1 MKTQAASRL
10 WLVRSIAGLLLWAV
24 ACLPGPLAAAGPAP
38 VRVLLITGGHD
49 FEREPF
55 FKVFQDNPGITFEA
69 VEHPQAQARWK
80 ADAARQYDV
89 IVLYDMWQPI
99 TDEAKADF
107 LARLKEGKGLVALH
121 HCLASYQ
128 DWPAYAEIIGGKYRL
143 AKTVVNGVE
152 KPGSTYRHD
161 VDFTV
166 RIADPRHPVT
176 RGLKDFA
183 IHDETYGG
191 FDVSPRSHVLL
202 TTDAPTSGPA
212 IGWAKTYGKARV
224 VYLQLGHDH
233 QAYENSNYRK
243 LVAQAIRWTARR
255 K

>member
-1 MKTQAASRL
+1 MKTPNAVRL
-10 WLVRSIAGLLLWAV
+10 PITGLIVTVFLWAG
-24 ACLPGPLAAAGPAP
+24 AGRAGRAAAAEAGK
-38 VRVLLITGGHD
+38 VRVLLITGGHG

-55 FKVFQDNPGITFEA
+55 FKVFQENPDITFAASE
-69 VEHPQAQARWK
+69 EPQAQARWK
-80 ADAARQYDV
+80 ADAASQYDV

-99 TDEAKADF
+99 SNEAKADF

-128 DWPAYAEIIGGKYRL
+128 SWPEYAQVIGGKYRL
-143 AKTVVNGVE
+143 EKTVENGGE

-166 RIADPRHPVT
+166 RLADQRHPVT

-191 FDVSPRSHVLL
+191 FDVSPQSHVLL

-233 QAYENSNYRK
+233 QAYENPNYRR
-243 LVAQAIRWTARR
+243 LVAQAIRWVARR
-255 K
+255 